1 MCVCACVSG
10 SLAEAGVLW
19 FGVCV
24 SMYACEARPGGSKS
38 CLFVVCKEDEE
49 PRDRVPEFV
58 SISGKTDGAA
68 NSRQRPKKNN
78 FLFLFDLR
86 GCS

>member
-1 MCVCACVSG
+1 MRLEASQKLVPSGLVC
-10 SLAEAGVLW
+10 
-19 FGVCV
+19 VCV
-24 SMYACEARPGGSKS
+24 SMYACEARPGGSES

-49 PRDRVPEFV
+49 PRDRAPVFV

-68 NSRQRPKKNN
+68 NSRQRPKK
-78 FLFLFDLR
+78 FFFFSFLFDLR